1 MRVICPMLVHDQLMT
16 KDKDSRR
23 LRLAKKTKDKERPRR
38 TKRPKPY
45 NREKESRQWS

>member
-1 MRVICPMLVHDQLMT
+1 MKVICPMLVQSPLMT

-23 LRLAKKTKDKERPRR
+23 LRLEKKNKDKDRPRR

-45 NREKESRQWS
+45 KRVKNVDI

>member
-1 MRVICPMLVHDQLMT
+1 MT

-23 LRLAKKTKDKERPRR
+23 MRLEKKTKDKERPRR

-45 NREKESRQWS
+45 ERKDNKEWN